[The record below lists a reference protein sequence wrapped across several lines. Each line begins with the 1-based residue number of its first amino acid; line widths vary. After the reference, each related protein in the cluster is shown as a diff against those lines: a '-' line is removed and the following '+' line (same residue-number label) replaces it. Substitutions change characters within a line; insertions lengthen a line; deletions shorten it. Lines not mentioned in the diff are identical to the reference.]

1 MISISILY
9 LRYIVSDPIKAYG
22 FGDGKGSLKLM
33 TKLFMEDEFKK
44 APTYSLYIENL
55 FGIEDSIITKFWEQ
69 VFRKNIRWSGD
80 KV

>member
-9 LRYIVSDPIKAYG
+9 LRYVVSDPVKTYG
-22 FGDGKGSLKLM
+22 FGNGKGSLELM

-44 APTYSLYIENL
+44 ALTYSLYIENI